1 MKPKPEQSFLHKMA
15 CRSFLVISVSL
26 YLNDLKKIIQQP
38 QINFFKRKRKKN
50 KKLEVMLSCGIIHS
64 AACK

>member
-26 YLNDLKKIIQQP
+26 YLNDLKKKS
-38 QINFFKRKRKKN
+38 NNLKLTFLKEKEKK
-50 KKLEVMLSCGIIHS
+50 
-64 AACK
+64 

>member
-26 YLNDLKKIIQQP
+26 YLNDLKK
-38 QINFFKRKRKKN
+38 KKSN
-50 KKLEVMLSCGIIHS
+50 NLKLTFLKEKEKK
-64 AACK
+64 